1 MTSNLSRGYGTT
13 ATIES
18 GRATKDSKALF
29 IYAAVLSVTIIAV
42 ATIGHGAS
50 LARSHSV
57 QVSQLADLMELAEA
71 AMTKEKSAHA
81 DHLTASL
88 LEQSAE
94 LESDSKAE
102 AAAQQFDL
110 HTERAIVRAKED
122 RRDSAL
128 KLAKAKELMDAAH
141 NESQLSAMASSQGH
155 VFDKSVLSEQAQLNQ
170 VKADIKTVKHRLA
183 EATLSAQRAEKVMQ
197 TSVGLSS
204 MRSRAVDAQQRLQ
217 HKLAAEAAADRVKA
231 AVLRKRAAE
240 LEGANG
246 ASPLQMIADVTV
258 SKLRNEARHED
269 ERARALLDRQ
279 ANVGKEVS
287 VLSPSARQSQS
298 EGDAVRA
305 RWAEKVRVEKY
316 YQTKIQTLRKQERL
330 IEKGFDGSMDSGSS
344 LLARAS
350 TSASNAI
357 KLRQEAELLQKDGM
371 IEALDADKQ
380 ETIARKY
387 RNAAMR
393 LRVQALAK
401 QQAS

>member
-1 MTSNLSRGYGTT
+1 MV
-13 ATIES
+13 
-18 GRATKDSKALF
+18 
-29 IYAAVLSVTIIAV
+29 AAVSVA
-42 ATIGHGAS
+42 
-50 LARSHSV
+50 
-57 QVSQLADLMELAEA
+57 
-71 AMTKEKSAHA
+71 
-81 DHLTASL
+81 
-88 LEQSAE
+88 
-94 LESDSKAE
+94 
-102 AAAQQFDL
+102 
-110 HTERAIVRAKED
+110 
-122 RRDSAL
+122 
-128 KLAKAKELMDAAH
+128 
-141 NESQLSAMASSQGH
+141 
-155 VFDKSVLSEQAQLNQ
+155 Q

-217 HKLAAEAAADRVKA
+217 HTLAAEAAADRVKA

-357 KLRQEAELLQKDGM
+357 KLRQEAELLQKVRKTPSSQHCRNM
-371 IEALDADKQ
+371 PETNRHYRMTNVYQCLLDAQSKAYAVP
-380 ETIARKY
+380 T
-387 RNAAMR
+387 
-393 LRVQALAK
+393 LRSVITAHS
-401 QQAS
+401 ASPHVTLRQNEPACGGLGSTKTCCGRTG